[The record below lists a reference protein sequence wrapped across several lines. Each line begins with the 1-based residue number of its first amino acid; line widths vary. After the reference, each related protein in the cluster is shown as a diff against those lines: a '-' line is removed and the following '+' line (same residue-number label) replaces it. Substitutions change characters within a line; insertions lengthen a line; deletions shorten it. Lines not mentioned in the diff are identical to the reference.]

1 MALVMIT
8 CPNTG
13 RPVPT
18 GMELDPAAF
27 DSSEFGDIHL
37 ECPEC
42 PEIHP
47 WSKDDAYLQD

>member
-1 MALVMIT
+1 MAMVMIT

-13 RPVPT
+13 KTVPT
-18 GMELDPAAF
+18 GVELDPGAF
-27 DSSEFGDIHL
+27 DSSEFGDLSL

-47 WSKDDAYLQD
+47 WTKEDAFLQD